1 VRILIEPEMARLAA
15 TKVTPAYAE
24 KLREALAAEKLVPQS
39 IQEDLDIKT
48 AVHFILA
55 EMSGNGFFEALI
67 RSLMDLTRRVVLD
80 VQPDVGVVHPAGMHH
95 PIVEAVLAG
104 NEEAAYAAMRK
115 HTIEFG
121 KNFIQMEKDF
131 REKNSQ
137 S

>member
-1 VRILIEPEMARLAA
+1 MLLLWKNCLAD
-15 TKVTPAYAE
+15 
-24 KLREALAAEKLVPQS
+24 S

-67 RSLMDLTRRVVLD
+67 RSLMGLTRRVVLD
-80 VQPDVGVVHPAGMHH
+80 VQPDPGVVHPAGMHH

-121 KNFIQMEKDF
+121 HNFIKMEKDF
-131 REKNSQ
+131 REKNSL